1 MHITGHITG
10 QGIAFMAQGHMRILL
25 VCLAFALPAAA
36 QSDRPLTG
44 AEFERMVT
52 GQTLS
57 YQGSGGE
64 YGAEE
69 YLDNRRVRWSFLDGE
84 CTDGTW
90 YEKGPQICFE
100 YDDIEGEQCWQFF
113 DRGGRI
119 VARFENDPNATEL
132 VETRRRDGPLYCLG
146 PEVGA

>member
-1 MHITGHITG
+1 MRNSGNPW
-10 QGIAFMAQGHMRILL
+10 AFMTQNTMRILL
-25 VCLAFALPAAA
+25 ILLALALPASA
-36 QSDRPLTG
+36 QDGRPITG

-57 YQGSGGE
+57 YQSNLGE

-84 CTDGTW
+84 CSDGIW

-100 YDDIEGEQCWQFF
+100 YDDIEDVQCWQFYEK
-113 DRGGRI
+113 DGRLL
-119 VARFENDPNATEL
+119 ARFENDPDATEL
-132 VETRRRDGPLYCLG
+132 IETRRRDGPLYCLG
-146 PEVGA
+146 PEVGT

>member
-1 MHITGHITG
+1 
-10 QGIAFMAQGHMRILL
+10 MRILL
-25 VCLAFALPAAA
+25 VLLALALPAHA
-36 QSDRPLTG
+36 QDRPITA
-44 AEFERMVT
+44 AEFEQMVT

-57 YQGSGGE
+57 YQSSGGE

-84 CTDGTW
+84 CTEGVW

-100 YDDIEGEQCWQFF
+100 YEDIEGEQCWQFYE
-113 DRGGRI
+113 RNGKLL
-119 VARFENDPNATEL
+119 ARFENDPTQTEL
-132 VETRRRDGPLYCLG
+132 IETRRRSGPLYCVG